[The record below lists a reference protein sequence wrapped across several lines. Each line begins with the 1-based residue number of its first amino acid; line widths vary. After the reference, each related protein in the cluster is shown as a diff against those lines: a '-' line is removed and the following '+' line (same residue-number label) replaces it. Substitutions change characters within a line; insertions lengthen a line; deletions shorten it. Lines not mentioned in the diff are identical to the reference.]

1 MLYCHHVNN
10 TSAATMKSC
19 LCLSVSLLM
28 AVASAPVQA
37 ASASPAAEPIVGRF
51 ENTFSTP
58 KHSLRIVLDCAS
70 ATECKVTVEN
80 SDKGKPDNPADSKS
94 VTLLEEFPLA
104 NAALDYVRKQDKAS
118 IKSPESL
125 AMLEKLTPLLAS
137 SAKLEKCWNL
147 DSTLPGLILACSPD
161 KPELSRAAIYL
172 LIAIPFKECEDG
184 FCDYLIFA
192 LDRQP
197 ASAPAA
203 AVSAE

>member
-1 MLYCHHVNN
+1 
-10 TSAATMKSC
+10 MKSC
-19 LCLSVSLLM
+19 LCLSVTLLM
-28 AVASAPVQA
+28 AVAAIPGHA

-51 ENTFSTP
+51 ENTFVTP
-58 KHSLRIVLDCAS
+58 KHSLRINLDCAS
-70 ATECKVTVEN
+70 ATECKIMIEN
-80 SDKGKPDNPADSKS
+80 SDKEKPENPADSKS
-94 VTLLEEFPLA
+94 VALLEEFPLA
-104 NAALDYVRKQDKAS
+104 NAALDYVRKQDKAG

-172 LIAIPFKECEDG
+172 LIAIPFKECKDG
-184 FCDYLIFA
+184 FCNYLIFA